1 MKPRLQIGGAR
12 SEPLQVSWLVHRGFV
27 WVGLQVRLSV
37 PVSFFGISVANPNT
51 VMSFYITLYSIA
63 FYATDGLGLSQIQ
76 GAVVQSLL
84 AAGVMVGRPLSGFIL
99 DTFGRVN
106 MAIILS
112 LLNGV
117 ACWAIWLLSRSFAA
131 ISALAIV
138 QGCAGGTV
146 WSAAAPVAA
155 SVVGVKHLGS
165 AMSIFWLTLV
175 IPSFAGNPLAV
186 LLQQYSREQL
196 GRSGPDAYA
205 ISIGFCGGLSAAAG
219 LCLYGAKWF
228 LQGSST
234 LFRKT

>member
-1 MKPRLQIGGAR
+1 LGVVMG
-12 SEPLQVSWLVHRGFV
+12 LVCKYDYPCPYHSSDCAS
-27 WVGLQVRLSV
+27 LT
-37 PVSFFGISVANPNT
+37 PNT

-63 FYATDGLGLSQIQ
+63 VYATDGLGLSQAQ

-84 AAGVMVGRPLSGFIL
+84 AAGVMVGRPLAGFIL
-99 DTFGRVN
+99 DKFGRVN
-106 MAIILS
+106 MTILLS
-112 LLNGV
+112 LLNGI
-117 ACWAIWLLSRSFAA
+117 ACWAIWLTSRSFAS
-131 ISALAIV
+131 ISVFAIV
-138 QGCAGGTV
+138 QGCAGGAV

-186 LLQQYSREQL
+186 LLQQYSREHL

-228 LQGSST
+228 LQGSPK
-234 LFRKT
+234 LLCKT